1 MKIFRT
7 LSKFGLG
14 ALFLLA
20 AITELVPP
28 HAGPAAS
35 VEPPPTR
42 ALVIKTALLTLLA
55 AGLLFVLGN
64 LLFIETGWYNLA
76 ADTPHVTPVRWTLQT
91 MRDRAVRFHSRGIA
105 VPDLGDPSL
114 AVHGLSLYRKNCQ
127 PCHGAPGEPAAQT
140 GRGINP
146 KPPSLAG

>member
-105 VPDLGDPSL
+105 VSYLLQGGIAESIALVHIARIKSFLKPIHSL
-114 AVHGLSLYRKNCQ
+114 LRSTVSK
-127 PCHGAPGEPAAQT
+127 
-140 GRGINP
+140 
-146 KPPSLAG
+146 